1 MKTYLHNVPPIIR
14 EFLGYTE
21 TIKGKSPKT
30 VEGYYIDLRTFFR
43 FIKKSRGLV
52 SAALPFEEINI
63 DDVNLELVKT
73 ITLTDVY
80 EFLSYIKSERANE
93 AATRSRKV
101 SSIRSFFNYLTSKAG
116 KLEENPVLE
125 LEPPKL
131 KKRLPKYL
139 TLEQSLELLQS
150 VDGQYKERD
159 FLILTLFLNCGLRLS
174 ELCSLNVSDIRD
186 DGTLRVTGKGNK
198 ERTIY
203 LNDSCKTAI
212 KEYLAKRPVDGVKD
226 KNALFLSA
234 RKSRITGRGVQY
246 IIDGYLDKI
255 GLSNQGYS
263 PHKLRHTAATLMYQ
277 HGGVD
282 VRVLKDILGHENLNT
297 TQIYTH
303 VSDTQMEKAV
313 RANPLSKVK
322 RTKKQE
328 TDADIS

>member
-1 MKTYLHNVPPIIR
+1 MNLQNLPPILR
-14 EFLGYTE
+14 EFLGYIE

-43 FIKKSRGLV
+43 FIKRSRGLV
-52 SAALPFEEINI
+52 SPTLPFEEINI
-63 DDVNLELVKT
+63 DDVDLELVKT

-80 EFLSYIKSERANE
+80 EYLSFVKTERNNE

-101 SSIRSFFNYLTSKAG
+101 SSIRAFFNYLTSKAG
-116 KLEENPVLE
+116 KLEVNPVLE

-150 VDGQYKERD
+150 VDGPYKERD

-174 ELCSLNVSDIRD
+174 ELCSLNVRDIRD
-186 DGTLRVTGKGNK
+186 DGTLRVIGKGNK

-203 LNDSCKTAI
+203 LNDACQEAI
-212 KEYLAKRPVDGVKD
+212 RQYLAKRPVDGVKD

-234 RKSRITGRGVQY
+234 RKSRLTGRGVQF
-246 IIDGYLDKI
+246 ILDGYLAKI
-255 GLSNQGYS
+255 GLSNQGIS
-263 PHKLRHTAATLMYQ
+263 PHKLRHTAATLMYR

-282 VRVLKDILGHENLNT
+282 VRVLKEILGHENLNT

-303 VSDTQMEKAV
+303 VSDAQLERATK
-313 RANPLSKVK
+313 ANPLAKVK
-322 RTKKQE
+322 RVEKSSN
-328 TDADIS
+328 DA